1 MSVETASV
9 IFYNRQKGFGFLR
22 NLETDEELFV
32 HVSYLN
38 VEDSNVLKT
47 LNIGEYV
54 EFEAVTVKDENS
66 SSNDKRHAK
75 NVTGLRRGKLM
86 CEAKYDMKTK
96 YAKAKESSE
105 ETNQQSTDL

>member
-9 IFYNRQKGFGFLR
+9 IFYNRQKGFGFLK
-22 NLETDEELFV
+22 NIDTNEELFV

-54 EFEAVTVKDENS
+54 EFESVTVKEENAS
-66 SSNDKRHAK
+66 TNDKRHAK
-75 NVTGLRRGKLM
+75 NVTGLRKGKLM
-86 CEAKYDMKTK
+86 CEAKYEMKTK
-96 YAKAKESSE
+96 YAKSAEPE
-105 ETNQQSTDL
+105 NV